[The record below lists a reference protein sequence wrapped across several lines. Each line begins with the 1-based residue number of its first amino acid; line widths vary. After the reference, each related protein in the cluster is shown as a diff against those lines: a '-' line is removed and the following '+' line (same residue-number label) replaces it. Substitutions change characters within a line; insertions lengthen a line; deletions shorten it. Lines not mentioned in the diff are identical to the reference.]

1 MVVHGRLQPLFTQTK
16 VTYGRTVGVP
26 QYMQRIPRKWHILVL
41 GHRMRRV
48 FLTTGLLTL
57 LLPVMTLGVF
67 GQSPK
72 TTQQLVSERLPYIF
86 SNFPWWTD
94 DQIRV
99 ELKHRIPSL
108 GDEVGRGS
116 AQEAQVRDALTA
128 MLAAKGVHATVISD
142 EPSAT
147 SGAVTAFVK
156 TLPFYF
162 PGSAQ
167 RPHIEFSISAPQILV
182 GGLELDSSPEGDL
195 VARVARQMEGKPFDS
210 GNIPVAA
217 HQLAEPL
224 QRHGYLSAE
233 VTVTAGRPMRVGDN
247 FYVPMKAEISS
258 GPLYHV
264 GMISADGGP
273 LLRSRDLSGYFDLQT
288 GEVATP
294 YAFDRLESSIMTV
307 YFQAGYASVHF
318 VDKPE
323 LDPEH
328 ATATYHLETVTGPQY
343 RLRTVTVRNLSP
355 AQEAEVRNLLS
366 LAPGDVYDQ
375 IAIDELH
382 AKVAGS
388 SNLKGLDYSFAPS
401 TDRNLNVID
410 LTLDFFKDA
419 AQSSL

>member
-1 MVVHGRLQPLFTQTK
+1 
-16 VTYGRTVGVP
+16 
-26 QYMQRIPRKWHILVL
+26 
-41 GHRMRRV
+41 MRRV
-48 FLTTGLLTL
+48 LLTTGLFSL
-57 LLPVMTLGVF
+57 LLPVMTPGVF
-67 GQSPK
+67 GQAPK
-72 TTQQLVSERLPYIF
+72 TTQQPVSERLPYTF
-86 SNFPWWTD
+86 TNFPWWTD
-94 DQIRV
+94 SQIRT

-128 MLAAKGVHATVISD
+128 MLAAKGVRATVVSD

-162 PGSAQ
+162 PGTTQ

-182 GGLELDSSPEGDL
+182 GGIELDSSPEGDL
-195 VARVARQMEGKPFDS
+195 VGRVARQMEGKPFDS
-210 GNIPVAA
+210 SNILLTA

-233 VTVTAGRPMRVGDN
+233 VVVSAGHPMRVDDN
-247 FYVPMKAEISS
+247 YYVPMKAEISA

-273 LLRSRDLSGYFDLQT
+273 LLHGRDLSGYFDLQT

-318 VDKPE
+318 VDKPD
-323 LDPEH
+323 LDPER
-328 ATATYHLETVTGPQY
+328 ATATYHLQTVTGPQY

-355 AQEAEVRNLLS
+355 EHETEVRNLLA

-382 AKVAGS
+382 AKVAE
-388 SNLKGLDYSFAPS
+388 NAKLKGLDYSFAPS

-410 LTLDFFKDA
+410 LTLDFFKDS
-419 AQSSL
+419 AQSTL

>member
-1 MVVHGRLQPLFTQTK
+1 
-16 VTYGRTVGVP
+16 
-26 QYMQRIPRKWHILVL
+26 
-41 GHRMRRV
+41 MRSAS
-48 FLTTGLLTL
+48 LTTGLLSIL
-57 LLPVMTLGVF
+57 LLTGTQPAAIAQAPKVTPQPVAD
-67 GQSPK
+67 
-72 TTQQLVSERLPYIF
+72 RLPYSF

-94 DQIRV
+94 AQIRT

-108 GDEVGRGS
+108 GDDVARGS
-116 AQEAQVRDALTA
+116 AQEAQVRDQLTS
-128 MLAAKGVHATVISD
+128 MLAAKGIRATVVSD

-147 SGAVTAFVK
+147 SGAVSAFMK

-162 PGSAQ
+162 PGTTQ
-167 RPHIEFSISAPQILV
+167 RPHIVFSISSPQILV
-182 GGLELDSSPEGDL
+182 GGLNVDPSPEGDL
-195 VARVARQMEGKPFDS
+195 VSRVARQMEGKPFDS
-210 GNIPVAA
+210 RALLLQA

-233 VTVTAGRPMRVGDN
+233 VVVTADHPMRVGDVY
-247 FYVPMKAEISS
+247 YVPMRAEVSS

-264 GMISADGGP
+264 GLISADGGP
-273 LLRSRDLSGYFDLQT
+273 LLHGRDLSGYYDLQP

-307 YFQAGYASVHF
+307 YFQSGYASVHF

-328 ATATYHLETVTGPQY
+328 ATATYRLQTVTGPQY

-355 AQEAEVRNLLS
+355 AQEAEVRNLLA

-382 AKVAGS
+382 AKVQESA
-388 SNLKGLDYSFAPS
+388 NLKGLDYSFAPS

-410 LTLDFFKDA
+410 LTLDFFKDS

>member
-1 MVVHGRLQPLFTQTK
+1 
-16 VTYGRTVGVP
+16 
-26 QYMQRIPRKWHILVL
+26 
-41 GHRMRRV
+41 MRRV

-57 LLPVMTLGVF
+57 LLPVMTPGVLG
-67 GQSPK
+67 QAPK
-72 TTQQLVSERLPYIF
+72 AALQPVSERLPYTF

-94 DQIRV
+94 AQIRS

-108 GDEVGRGS
+108 GDEVNRGS

-128 MLAAKGVHATVISD
+128 MLATKGVRATVISD

-162 PGSAQ
+162 PGGAQ
-167 RPHIEFSISAPQILV
+167 RPHIEFSISSPQILV
-182 GGLELDSSPEGDL
+182 GGLVLDSSPEGEL
-195 VARVARQMEGKPFDS
+195 VGRVARQMEGKPFDA
-210 GNIPVAA
+210 GNIPLAA

-233 VTVTAGRPMRVGDN
+233 VTVTAGHPMRVDDN
-247 FYVPMKAEISS
+247 YYVPLKAEISA

-273 LLRSRDLSGYFDLQT
+273 LLHGRDLSGYFDLQT

-328 ATATYHLETVTGPQY
+328 ATATYRLQTVTGPQF

-355 AQEAEVRNLLS
+355 AQEAEVRNLLALS
-366 LAPGDVYDQ
+366 PGDVYDQ

-382 AKVAGS
+382 AKVQDSA
-388 SNLKGLDYSFAPS
+388 NLKGLDYSFAPS

>member
-1 MVVHGRLQPLFTQTK
+1 
-16 VTYGRTVGVP
+16 
-26 QYMQRIPRKWHILVL
+26 
-41 GHRMRRV
+41 MRRV
-48 FLTTGLLTL
+48 LLTTGLFSL
-57 LLPVMTLGVF
+57 LLPVMTSGVF
-67 GQSPK
+67 GQAPR
-72 TTQQLVSERLPYIF
+72 TTPQPVSERLPYTF
-86 SNFPWWTD
+86 TNFPWWTD
-94 DQIRV
+94 SQIRI

-116 AQEAQVRDALTA
+116 AQEAQVRDTLTA
-128 MLAAKGVHATVISD
+128 MLAARGVRATVISD

-147 SGAVTAFVK
+147 SGAVSAFVK

-162 PGSAQ
+162 PGTAQ

-182 GGLELDSSPEGDL
+182 GGIELDSSPEGDL
-195 VARVARQMEGKPFDS
+195 VGRVARQMEGKAFDS
-210 GNIPVAA
+210 GNVLLAA

-233 VTVTAGRPMRVGDN
+233 VVVTAGHPMRVDDN
-247 FYVPMKAEISS
+247 YYVPMKAEISA

-273 LLRSRDLSGYFDLQT
+273 LLHGRDLSGYFDLQT

-323 LDPEH
+323 LDPER
-328 ATATYHLETVTGPQY
+328 ATATYRLQTVTGPQY

-355 AQEAEVRNLLS
+355 EQEAEVRNLLA

-382 AKVAGS
+382 AKVAE
-388 SNLKGLDYSFAPS
+388 NAKLKGLDYSFAPS

-410 LTLDFFKDA
+410 LTLDFFKDS
-419 AQSSL
+419 AQSTL

>member
-1 MVVHGRLQPLFTQTK
+1 MRNASLTIGLFS
-16 VTYGRTVGVP
+16 
-26 QYMQRIPRKWHILVL
+26 
-41 GHRMRRV
+41 
-48 FLTTGLLTL
+48 L
-57 LLPVMTLGVF
+57 LLPVLTPGATA
-67 GQSPK
+67 QTPK
-72 TTQQLVSERLPYIF
+72 TTTQQPVSEQLPYTF

-94 DQIRV
+94 EQIRV

-116 AQEAQVRDALTA
+116 AQEARVRDELTA
-128 MLAAKGVHATVISD
+128 MLVQKGVRATVVSD
-142 EPSAT
+142 EPSQT
-147 SGAVTAFVK
+147 SAVVSAFMK
-156 TLPFYF
+156 TLPFYI
-162 PGSAQ
+162 PGTSQ
-167 RPHIEFSISAPQILV
+167 RPHIVFSISSPQILV
-182 GGLELDSSPEGDL
+182 GGLNVDASPEGDL
-195 VARVARQMEGKPFDS
+195 VARVARQMEGKPFDAS
-210 GNIPVAA
+210 AVVLQA

-233 VTVTAGRPMRVGDN
+233 VVVTPGHPMRVGDSY
-247 FYVPMKAEISS
+247 YVPLRAEVSS

-273 LLRSRDLSGYFDLQT
+273 LLRGRDLSGYYDLQS

-307 YFQAGYASVHF
+307 YFQSGYASVHF
-318 VDKPE
+318 VDVPE

-328 ATATYHLETVTGPQY
+328 ATANYRLETVTGPQY
-343 RLRTVTVRNLSP
+343 RIRTVTVKNLSP
-355 AQEAEVRNLLS
+355 TQEAEVRKMLA

-382 AKVAGS
+382 AKVQES
-388 SNLKGLDYSFAPS
+388 TNLKGLDYSFAPA

>member
-1 MVVHGRLQPLFTQTK
+1 MRK
-16 VTYGRTVGVP
+16 VL
-26 QYMQRIPRKWHILVL
+26 I
-41 GHRMRRV
+41 
-48 FLTTGLLTL
+48 TTGAL
-57 LLPVMTLGVF
+57 LLMLPAMTPGVF
-67 GQSPK
+67 GQAPK
-72 TTQQLVSERLPYIF
+72 TAQQPVSERLAYTF
-86 SNFPWWTD
+86 ANFPWWTD
-94 DQIRV
+94 DQIRA

-162 PGSAQ
+162 PGTAQ

-182 GGLELDSSPEGDL
+182 GGLALDSSPEGEL
-195 VARVARQMEGKPFDS
+195 VGRVAQQMEGKPFDS
-210 GNIPVAA
+210 DATLLQA

-233 VTVTAGRPMRVGDN
+233 VTLTTGRPMRVGDN
-247 FYVPMKAEISS
+247 YYVPMKAEISA

-264 GMISADGGP
+264 GLISADGGP
-273 LLRSRDLSGYFDLQT
+273 LLRGRDLSGYFDLQT

-307 YFQAGYASVHF
+307 YFQSGYASVHF
-318 VDKPE
+318 IDKPE
-323 LDPEH
+323 LDPEN
-328 ATATYHLETVTGPQY
+328 ATANYRLETVTGPQY

-355 AQEAEVRNLLS
+355 AQEAEVRNMLA

-382 AKVAGS
+382 AKVQESA
-388 SNLKGLDYSFAPS
+388 NLKGLDYSFAPS

-410 LTLDFFKDA
+410 LTIDFFKDTV
-419 AQSSL
+419 QSSL

>member
-1 MVVHGRLQPLFTQTK
+1 M
-16 VTYGRTVGVP
+16 RTAS
-26 QYMQRIPRKWHILVL
+26 
-41 GHRMRRV
+41 
-48 FLTTGLLTL
+48 LTLGLLSLL
-57 LLPVMTLGVF
+57 LLPVCTPAIV
-67 GQSPK
+67 GQAAKAPQ
-72 TTQQLVSERLPYIF
+72 TPPQPVSERLPYRF

-94 DQIRV
+94 AQIRT

-128 MLAAKGVHATVISD
+128 MLAQKGVHARVDSD
-142 EPSAT
+142 EPSQT
-147 SGAVTAFVK
+147 SAVVSAFMK
-156 TLPFYF
+156 TLPFYI
-162 PGSAQ
+162 PGTAQ
-167 RPHIEFSISAPQILV
+167 RPQIVFSISSPQVLV
-182 GGLELDSSPEGDL
+182 GGMDVDSSPEGDL
-195 VARVARQMEGKPFDS
+195 VSRVARQMEGKPFDAR
-210 GNIPVAA
+210 GIPLQA

-233 VTVTAGRPMRVGDN
+233 VSVSAGHPMRVGDSY
-247 FYVPMKAEISS
+247 YVPMRAEVSA

-273 LLRSRDLSGYFDLQT
+273 LLHERDLSGYYDLQT

-318 VDKPE
+318 VDQPE

-328 ATATYHLETVTGPQY
+328 ATANYRLMTVTGPQY
-343 RLRTVTVRNLSP
+343 RLRTVTVKNLSP
-355 AQEAEVRNLLS
+355 MQEAEVRKMLA

-382 AKVAGS
+382 AKVQESA
-388 SNLKGLDYSFAPS
+388 NLKGLDYSFAPS
-401 TDRNLNVID
+401 TDRSLNVID

>member
-1 MVVHGRLQPLFTQTK
+1 M
-16 VTYGRTVGVP
+16 
-26 QYMQRIPRKWHILVL
+26 RKAS
-41 GHRMRRV
+41 
-48 FLTTGLLTL
+48 LTTGLFLL
-57 LLPVMTLGVF
+57 LLPVLTPGAIAQVK
-67 GQSPK
+67 SVP
-72 TTQQLVSERLPYIF
+72 QQPLQPVTEHLPYAF
-86 SNFPWWTD
+86 SNFPWWSD
-94 DQIRV
+94 AQIRA

-116 AQEAQVRDALTA
+116 AQEARVRDELTA
-128 MLAAKGVHATVISD
+128 MLAAKGVHATVVSD
-142 EPSAT
+142 EPSQA
-147 SGAVTAFVK
+147 SGAVSAFLK
-156 TLPFYF
+156 TLPFF
-162 PGSAQ
+162 IPGAAQ
-167 RPHIEFSISAPQILV
+167 RPHIVFSISSPQILV
-182 GGLELDSSPEGDL
+182 GGVNVDSSPEGDL
-195 VARVARQMEGKPFDS
+195 VGRVARQMEGKPFDS
-210 GNIPVAA
+210 SAVTLQA

-233 VTVTAGRPMRVGDN
+233 VVVTPGHPMRVGDN
-247 FYVPMKAEISS
+247 IYVPMKAEISA

-264 GMISADGGP
+264 GLISADGGP
-273 LLRSRDLSGYFDLQT
+273 LLHDRDLSGYFDLQS

-318 VDKPE
+318 ADKPE

-328 ATATYHLETVTGPQY
+328 ATANYRLVTVTGPQY

-355 AQEAEVRNLLS
+355 AQEAEVRNLLA

-382 AKVAGS
+382 AKVQESA
-388 SNLKGLDYSFAPS
+388 NLKGLDYSFAPQ

-410 LTLDFFKDA
+410 LTIDFFKDT

>member
-1 MVVHGRLQPLFTQTK
+1 MRTASLTAGLFS
-16 VTYGRTVGVP
+16 
-26 QYMQRIPRKWHILVL
+26 L
-41 GHRMRRV
+41 
-48 FLTTGLLTL
+48 L
-57 LLPVMTLGVF
+57 LLPICTPGVLG
-67 GQSPK
+67 QAAKAPQ
-72 TTQQLVSERLPYIF
+72 TPQQPVSERLPYRF

-94 DQIRV
+94 AQIRT

-108 GDEVGRGS
+108 GDDVGRGS

-128 MLAAKGVHATVISD
+128 MLAQKGVRATVVSD
-142 EPSAT
+142 EPSQT
-147 SGAVTAFVK
+147 SAVVSAFMK
-156 TLPFYF
+156 TLPFYI
-162 PGSAQ
+162 PGTAQ
-167 RPHIEFSISAPQILV
+167 RPHIVFSISSPQVLV
-182 GGLELDSSPEGDL
+182 GGMEVDSSPEGDL
-195 VARVARQMEGKPFDS
+195 VSRVARQMEGKPFDVS
-210 GNIPVAA
+210 GIPLQA

-233 VTVTAGRPMRVGDN
+233 VAVTAGRPMRVGESY
-247 FYVPMKAEISS
+247 YVPMKAEVSA

-273 LLRSRDLSGYFDLQT
+273 LLHDRDLSGYYDLQT

-318 VDKPE
+318 VDQPQ

-328 ATATYHLETVTGPQY
+328 ATANYRLMTVTGPQY
-343 RLRTVTVRNLSP
+343 RLRTVTVKNLSP
-355 AQEAEVRNLLS
+355 TQEAEVRKMLA

-382 AKVAGS
+382 AKVQDSA
-388 SNLKGLDYSFAPS
+388 NLKGLDYSFAPA

>member
-1 MVVHGRLQPLFTQTK
+1 
-16 VTYGRTVGVP
+16 
-26 QYMQRIPRKWHILVL
+26 
-41 GHRMRRV
+41 MRRV
-48 FLTTGLLTL
+48 LLTTGLFSL
-57 LLPVMTLGVF
+57 LLPVMTPGVF
-67 GQSPK
+67 GQILK
-72 TTQQLVSERLPYIF
+72 TTPQPVSERLPYTF

-94 DQIRV
+94 AQLRT

-116 AQEAQVRDALTA
+116 ALEAQVRDTLTA
-128 MLAAKGVHATVISD
+128 MLAAKGVRATVISD

-147 SGAVTAFVK
+147 SGAVSAFVK

-162 PGSAQ
+162 PGTAQ

-182 GGLELDSSPEGDL
+182 GGIELDSSPEGDL
-195 VARVARQMEGKPFDS
+195 VGRVARQMEGKPFDS
-210 GNIPVAA
+210 GNVMLAA

-233 VTVTAGRPMRVGDN
+233 VSVTAGHPMRVDDN
-247 FYVPMKAEISS
+247 YYVPMKAEISA

-273 LLRSRDLSGYFDLQT
+273 LLRGRDLSGYFDLQT

-318 VDKPE
+318 VDKPD

-328 ATATYHLETVTGPQY
+328 ATATYRLQTVTGPQY

-355 AQEAEVRNLLS
+355 EQEAEVRNMLA

-382 AKVAGS
+382 AKVAE
-388 SNLKGLDYSFAPS
+388 NAKLKGLDYSFAPS

-419 AQSSL
+419 AQSTL

>member
-1 MVVHGRLQPLFTQTK
+1 M
-16 VTYGRTVGVP
+16 RTAS
-26 QYMQRIPRKWHILVL
+26 
-41 GHRMRRV
+41 
-48 FLTTGLLTL
+48 LTAGLLSLL
-57 LLPVMTLGVF
+57 LLPACTPGVF
-67 GQSPK
+67 GQATKAVQAP
-72 TTQQLVSERLPYIF
+72 QQPVSELLPYSF
-86 SNFPWWTD
+86 SNFAWWTD
-94 DQIRV
+94 AQIRS

-128 MLAAKGVHATVISD
+128 MLAQKGVHATVVSD
-142 EPSAT
+142 EPSPT
-147 SGAVTAFVK
+147 SAVVSAFMK
-156 TLPFYF
+156 TLPFYI
-162 PGSAQ
+162 PGTAQ
-167 RPHIEFSISAPQILV
+167 RPHIVFSISSPQILV
-182 GGLELDSSPEGDL
+182 GGIDVDSSPEGDL
-195 VARVARQMEGKPFDS
+195 VSRVARQMEGKPFDAS
-210 GNIPVAA
+210 AVALQA

-233 VTVTAGRPMRVGDN
+233 VTASAGHPMRVGEN
-247 FYVPMKAEISS
+247 YYVPIRAEVSA

-273 LLRSRDLSGYFDLQT
+273 LLKDRDLSGYYDLQT

-318 VDKPE
+318 VDQPV

-328 ATATYHLETVTGPQY
+328 ATATYRLQTVTGPQY
-343 RLRTVTVRNLSP
+343 RLRTVTVKNLSP
-355 AQEAEVRNLLS
+355 TQEAEVRKMLA

-375 IAIDELH
+375 IAVDELH
-382 AKVAGS
+382 AKVQESA
-388 SNLKGLDYSFAPS
+388 NLKGLDYSFAPS

>member
-1 MVVHGRLQPLFTQTK
+1 
-16 VTYGRTVGVP
+16 
-26 QYMQRIPRKWHILVL
+26 
-41 GHRMRRV
+41 MRRAILR
-48 FLTTGLLTL
+48 FGLLPL
-57 LLPVMTLGVF
+57 LLISVVQPGAMAQV
-67 GQSPK
+67 SKAP
-72 TTQQLVSERLPYIF
+72 QQPVSEHLPYIF
-86 SNFPWWTD
+86 SNFPWWSD
-94 DQIRV
+94 AQIRA

-128 MLAAKGVHATVISD
+128 MLAAKGVRATVVSD
-142 EPSAT
+142 EPSPT
-147 SGAVTAFVK
+147 STVVSAFMK
-156 TLPFYF
+156 TLPFYI
-162 PGSAQ
+162 PGTAQ
-167 RPHIEFSISAPQILV
+167 RPHINFSISSPEIVV
-182 GGLELDSSPEGDL
+182 GGVNVDASPEGDL
-195 VARVARQMEGKPFDS
+195 VSRVARQMEGQPFDS
-210 GNIPVAA
+210 GAVAIQA

-224 QRHGYLSAE
+224 QRHGYLSAD
-233 VTVTAGRPMRVGDN
+233 VVVIAGHPMRVGEKY
-247 FYVPMKAEISS
+247 YVPLRAEVSA

-273 LLRSRDLSGYFDLQT
+273 LLRGRDLAGYFDLQT

-343 RLRTVTVRNLSP
+343 RIRTVTVRNLSP
-355 AQEAEVRNLLS
+355 TQEAEVRKMLA

-375 IAIDELH
+375 IAVDELH
-382 AKVAGS
+382 AKVQES

-410 LTLDFFKDA
+410 LTLDFFKDS

>member
-1 MVVHGRLQPLFTQTK
+1 M
-16 VTYGRTVGVP
+16 RTAS
-26 QYMQRIPRKWHILVL
+26 
-41 GHRMRRV
+41 
-48 FLTTGLLTL
+48 LTTGFLSIL
-57 LLPVMTLGVF
+57 LLSAIAPAGFAQVVKSAP
-67 GQSPK
+67 QP
-72 TTQQLVSERLPYIF
+72 VSEKLPYSF

-94 DQIRV
+94 GQIRT

-108 GDEVGRGS
+108 GEEVGRGS
-116 AQEAQVRDALTA
+116 AQEAQVRDALTS
-128 MLAAKGVHATVISD
+128 MLAAKGIHATVVTD

-147 SGAVTAFVK
+147 SGAVSAFMK

-162 PGSAQ
+162 PGSTQ
-167 RPHIEFSISAPQILV
+167 RPHISFSIASPQIVV
-182 GGLELDSSPEGDL
+182 GGINLDASPEGDL
-195 VARVARQMEGKPFDS
+195 VSRVARQMEGKPFDEAA
-210 GNIPVAA
+210 IPLQA

-233 VTVTAGRPMRVGDN
+233 VVVTALHPMRVGDIY
-247 FYVPMKAEISS
+247 YVPMRAEISS

-264 GMISADGGP
+264 GLISADGGP
-273 LLRSRDLSGYFDLQT
+273 LLRGRDLSGYYDLQA

-307 YFQAGYASVHF
+307 YFQSGYASVHF

-328 ATATYHLETVTGPQY
+328 ATANYRLETVTGPQY

-355 AQEAEVRNLLS
+355 SQEAEVRNLLA

-382 AKVAGS
+382 AKVQESA
-388 SNLKGLDYSFAPS
+388 NLKGLNYSFAPS
-401 TDRNLNVID
+401 TDRDKNVID
-410 LTLDFFKDA
+410 LTLDFFKDT

>member
-1 MVVHGRLQPLFTQTK
+1 
-16 VTYGRTVGVP
+16 
-26 QYMQRIPRKWHILVL
+26 
-41 GHRMRRV
+41 MRRV
-48 FLTTGLLTL
+48 FLTTGLFSL
-57 LLPVMTLGVF
+57 LLPVAAPGVF
-67 GQSPK
+67 GQAPK
-72 TTQQLVSERLPYIF
+72 TTQQPVSERLSYTF
-86 SNFPWWTD
+86 TNFPWWTD
-94 DQIRV
+94 AQIRT

-128 MLAAKGVHATVISD
+128 MLAAKGVRATVVSD
-142 EPSAT
+142 EPSPA
-147 SGAVTAFVK
+147 SVSVSAFVK
-156 TLPFYF
+156 TLPFYI
-162 PGSAQ
+162 PGTAQ

-182 GGLELDSSPEGDL
+182 GGIELDSSPDGDL
-195 VARVARQMEGKPFDS
+195 VSRVARQLEGKPFDT
-210 GNIPVAA
+210 GNIPAAA
-217 HQLAEPL
+217 HHLAEPL

-233 VTVTAGRPMRVGDN
+233 VTVIAGHPMRMGDN
-247 FYVPMKAEISS
+247 FYVPLRAEVSA

-264 GMISADGGP
+264 GIISADGGP
-273 LLRSRDLSGYFDLQT
+273 LLRGRDLSGYFDLET

-307 YFQAGYASVHF
+307 YFQSGYASVHF
-318 VDKPE
+318 IDRPE

-328 ATATYHLETVTGPQY
+328 ATANYRLETVTGPQY

-355 AQEAEVRNLLS
+355 AQEAEVRNLLA

-382 AKVAGS
+382 AKVQESA
-388 SNLKGLDYSFAPS
+388 NLKGLDYSFAPS

-410 LTLDFFKDA
+410 LTLDFFKDS

>member
-1 MVVHGRLQPLFTQTK
+1 
-16 VTYGRTVGVP
+16 
-26 QYMQRIPRKWHILVL
+26 
-41 GHRMRRV
+41 MRRV
-48 FLTTGLLTL
+48 FLTTGLLSL
-57 LLPVMTLGVF
+57 LLPVTPAVF
-67 GQSPK
+67 GQALKATLQP
-72 TTQQLVSERLPYIF
+72 VSERLPYVF

-94 DQIRV
+94 AQVRA
-99 ELKHRIPSL
+99 ELKRRLPSL

-128 MLAAKGVHATVISD
+128 MLATKGVRATVISD

-156 TLPFYF
+156 TLPFYI
-162 PGSAQ
+162 PGGAQ
-167 RPHIEFSISAPQILV
+167 RPHIEFSIASPQTLV
-182 GGLELDSSPEGDL
+182 GGVELDSSPEGDL
-195 VARVARQMEGKPFDS
+195 VGRVARQMEGKPFDS
-210 GNIPVAA
+210 GNIPLTA

-233 VTVTAGRPMRVGDN
+233 VVVTAGHPMRVDDN
-247 FYVPMKAEISS
+247 YYVPLKAEISA

-273 LLRSRDLSGYFDLQT
+273 LLHGRDLSGYFHLQT

-328 ATATYHLETVTGPQY
+328 ATAIYHRQTVTGPQY

-355 AQEAEVRNLLS
+355 AQEAEVRSMLA

-382 AKVAGS
+382 AKVAES
-388 SNLKGLDYSFAPS
+388 ANLKGFDYSFAPA

-419 AQSSL
+419 TQSSL

>member
-1 MVVHGRLQPLFTQTK
+1 
-16 VTYGRTVGVP
+16 
-26 QYMQRIPRKWHILVL
+26 
-41 GHRMRRV
+41 MRRAT
-48 FLTTGLLTL
+48 LTSGLFFL
-57 LLPVMTLGVF
+57 LLPVLIPGASAQVTKA
-67 GQSPK
+67 P
-72 TTQQLVSERLPYIF
+72 QQPVSERLPYTF
-86 SNFPWWTD
+86 SNFAWWTD
-94 DQIRV
+94 AQIRA

-108 GDEVGRGS
+108 GNEVSRGS
-116 AQEAQVRDALTA
+116 AEEARVRDELTA
-128 MLAAKGVHATVISD
+128 MLATKGVHATVVSE

-147 SGAVTAFVK
+147 QASVSAFVK
-156 TLPFYF
+156 TLPFYI
-162 PGSAQ
+162 PGVAQ
-167 RPHIEFSISAPQILV
+167 RPHIVFSISSPQIIV
-182 GGLELDSSPEGDL
+182 GGLDVDSSPEGDI
-195 VARVARQMEGKPFDS
+195 VGRVARQMEGKPFDS
-210 GNIPVAA
+210 SAIPLEA

-233 VTVTAGRPMRVGDN
+233 VLVTPGHPLRVGDN
-247 FYVPMKAEISS
+247 YYVPLRAEVDA

-273 LLRSRDLSGYFDLQT
+273 LLRGRDLSGYFDLQS

-328 ATATYHLETVTGPQY
+328 AVATYHLETVTGPQY
-343 RLRTVTVRNLSP
+343 RIRTLVVRNLSP
-355 AQEAEVRNLLS
+355 AQEAEVRNLLALS
-366 LAPGDVYDQ
+366 PGDVYDQ
-375 IAIDELH
+375 IAVDELH
-382 AKVAGS
+382 AKVQES

-410 LTLDFFKDA
+410 LTLDFFKDS

>member
-1 MVVHGRLQPLFTQTK
+1 MRIASLTIGLFS
-16 VTYGRTVGVP
+16 
-26 QYMQRIPRKWHILVL
+26 
-41 GHRMRRV
+41 
-48 FLTTGLLTL
+48 L
-57 LLPVMTLGVF
+57 LLPVLTPGAV
-67 GQSPK
+67 GQALK
-72 TTQQLVSERLPYIF
+72 TTPQQPVSERLPYLF

-94 DQIRV
+94 AQIRA

-108 GDEVGRGS
+108 GEDVGRGS
-116 AQEAQVRDALTA
+116 AQEAQVRDELTA
-128 MLAAKGVHATVISD
+128 MLLQKGVRATVISD
-142 EPSAT
+142 EPSQT
-147 SGAVTAFVK
+147 SAVVSAFMK
-156 TLPFYF
+156 TLPFYI
-162 PGSAQ
+162 PGTAQ
-167 RPHIEFSISAPQILV
+167 RPHIVFSISSPQILV
-182 GGLELDSSPEGDL
+182 GGIDVDSSPEGDL
-195 VARVARQMEGKPFDS
+195 VSRVARQMEGKPFDAS
-210 GNIPVAA
+210 ALALQA

-233 VTVTAGRPMRVGDN
+233 AAVTAGHPMRVGDSY
-247 FYVPMKAEISS
+247 YVPMRAEVSA

-273 LLRSRDLSGYFDLQT
+273 LLRGRDLAGYFDLQT

-318 VDKPE
+318 VDRPE

-328 ATATYHLETVTGPQY
+328 ATATYRLETVTGPQY
-343 RLRTVTVRNLSP
+343 RIRTVTVRNLSP
-355 AQEAEVRNLLS
+355 TQEAEVRKMLA

-382 AKVAGS
+382 AKVQDSA
-388 SNLKGLDYSFAPS
+388 NLKGLDYSFAPA
-401 TDRNLNVID
+401 TDRSLNVID